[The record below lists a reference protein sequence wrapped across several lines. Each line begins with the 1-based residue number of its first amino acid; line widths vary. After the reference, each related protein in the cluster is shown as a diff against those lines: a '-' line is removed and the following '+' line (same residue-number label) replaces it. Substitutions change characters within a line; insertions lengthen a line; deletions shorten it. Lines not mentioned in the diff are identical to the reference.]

1 MSSMAINPVGIGEE
15 KLTNIA
21 FNVPGII
28 KGKGRP
34 RFVRSTGRAYTP
46 QATLSGEQW
55 VKHCALQAGIK
66 PLEGAIALEI
76 AMHLPVPRSW
86 TRKRRQEALGGL
98 IRPTGKPDLDNVAKL
113 CGDALNGVA
122 WMDDSQIASLTIS
135 RHYVPDDQVS
145 SDITITVI
153 GGGK

>member
-1 MSSMAINPVGIGEE
+1 M
-15 KLTNIA
+15 TNIA

-86 TRKRRQEALGGL
+86 TRKRRQEALGGF
-98 IRPTGKPDLDNVAKL
+98 
-113 CGDALNGVA
+113 
-122 WMDDSQIASLTIS
+122 
-135 RHYVPDDQVS
+135 
-145 SDITITVI
+145 
-153 GGGK
+153 